1 MHSPVVR
8 YGGHNSAPQPT
19 LPTGQA
25 VRELLATRHTEASL
39 RRDMK
44 LDKQQPWGVWA
55 FVIGLNLVGFAGYFI
70 LRAMGITLY
79 SIHAH

>member
-1 MHSPVVR
+1 M
-8 YGGHNSAPQPT
+8 
-19 LPTGQA
+19 
-25 VRELLATRHTEASL
+25 RELLAMRHTEESL

-55 FVIGLNLVGFAGYFI
+55 FVIGLNLVGFTGYFI

>member
-1 MHSPVVR
+1 M
-8 YGGHNSAPQPT
+8 
-19 LPTGQA
+19 
-25 VRELLATRHTEASL
+25 ATRHTEASV
-39 RRDMK
+39 RTGMK

-55 FVIGLNLVGFAGYFI
+55 FVIGLNLVGFTGYFI

>member
-1 MHSPVVR
+1 M
-8 YGGHNSAPQPT
+8 
-19 LPTGQA
+19 
-25 VRELLATRHTEASL
+25 ATRHTEVSL

-55 FVIGLNLVGFAGYFI
+55 FVIGLNLVGFTGYFI

>member
-1 MHSPVVR
+1 M
-8 YGGHNSAPQPT
+8 
-19 LPTGQA
+19 
-25 VRELLATRHTEASL
+25 RELWATPQTEVSL
-39 RRDMK
+39 RRDMT

-55 FVIGLNLVGFAGYFI
+55 FVIGLNLVGFTGYFI